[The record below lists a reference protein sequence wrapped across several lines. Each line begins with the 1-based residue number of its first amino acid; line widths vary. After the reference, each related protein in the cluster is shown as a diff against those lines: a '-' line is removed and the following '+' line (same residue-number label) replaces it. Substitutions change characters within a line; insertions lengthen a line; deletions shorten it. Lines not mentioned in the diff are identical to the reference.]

1 MKLTIINDSCYKLYI
16 DSLTGYYNVEKEG
29 NSTISM
35 NVFDTKLII
44 TEVGTIQVTN
54 EYNIVSVRKIGAID
68 YTLTKPED
76 DRYEITV
83 F

>member
-1 MKLTIINDSCYKLYI
+1 MKLTIVNDSCYRLYI
-16 DSLTGYYNVEKEG
+16 DSLTGYYDVEKDKT
-29 NSTISM
+29 STISM

-54 EYNIVSVRKIGAID
+54 EYNIVSARKIGAID
-68 YTLTKPED
+68 YTITKPED